1 MPAVYGLIDG
11 NSFYCSHIGNTR
23 QFFSTF
29 QNTMTGAF
37 SMPVVVLSNNDGCAI
52 ARTAEAKALG
62 IKMGDP
68 WHLVRDR
75 RDLREVQWLSSNYSL
90 YGDMSRRVYDVLVAR
105 VPRVEPYS
113 IDEMFLDLD
122 LPGDLTAFCAAL
134 RQEVR
139 QVAKIPTCVG
149 WGPTKTIAK
158 LANGIA
164 KDHPELGGLCDLQ
177 DPAARA
183 DCYRR
188 LPVDEVW
195 GIGRRTTEKLQA
207 SGIETVADFVALD
220 TQVVRDRLTVVGAR
234 VQMELRGLSC
244 LPLQLLA
251 ATRKG
256 LACTRAFSRPVT
268 TWADMREAAA
278 AYAARAA
285 EKLRAEGLEAC
296 HLSVFLHTNPH
307 SSEPWHSGSRAARI
321 EPTADS
327 RTLIA
332 ETVRLLEPLWR
343 DDYRYAKAGVM
354 LNDLVPAGV
363 QRRLFAGRDPQAS
376 ARTMAVMDA
385 INAQHGR
392 GTLRVAAT
400 GFTRSWA
407 TRAQRLSP
415 RYTTQLEDILQAL
428 AY

>member
-11 NSFYCSHIGNTR
+11 NSFYCSAER
-23 QFFSTF
+23 
-29 QNTMTGAF
+29 AF
-37 SMPVVVLSNNDGCAI
+37 APVLRAKPVVVLSNNDGCAI
-52 ARTAEAKALG
+52 ARTSEAKALG
-62 IKMGDP
+62 VKMGDP

-90 YGDMSRRVYDVLVAR
+90 YGDMSRRVYDVLVSR

-164 KDHPELGGLCDLQ
+164 KDHAELGGLCDLQ
-177 DPAARA
+177 DPAVRA
-183 DCYRR
+183 DWYRR

-207 SGIETVADFVALD
+207 NGIETVADFVALD
-220 TQVVRDRLTVVGAR
+220 TQAVRDRLTVVGAR
-234 VQMELRGLSC
+234 VQMELRGVSC
-244 LPLQLLA
+244 LPLQMLA

-256 LACTRAFSRPVT
+256 IACTRAFSRPVT

-307 SSEPWHSGSRAARI
+307 SGEPWHSGSKAARI

-343 DDYRYAKAGVM
+343 DGFRYAKAGVM
-354 LNDLVPAGV
+354 LNELVPAGE
-363 QRRLFAGRDPQAS
+363 QRRLFASRDPQAS
-376 ARTMAVMDA
+376 AKTMAVMDA

-400 GFTRSWA
+400 GFIRNWA
-407 TRAQRLSP
+407 TRAQQLSP
-415 RYTTQLEDILQAL
+415 RYTTRMEDILQAL
-428 AY
+428 TY